1 MERRVFLG
9 TLTGSL
15 LTAPL
20 AAEAQSAG
28 KVYRIG
34 VVLEGGPYYAAIDG
48 LREGL
53 KETGFDERTHYLLLV
68 RDMKGSLAA
77 IAGAAQDLER
87 DKVDLIYAIATS
99 VAKAVQGAT
108 RTVPIVFYAG
118 SDPVDNGL
126 VDSFAN
132 PGGRLTGVHSRNVA
146 LTSKRLEILKEIL
159 ARNSFRALTYYD
171 STNPIA
177 RGYAKEAREAARQL
191 RIELLERYVRSVDEL
206 RTGVQRLKP
215 GEVDALFVPIDAM
228 LTSQAAF
235 IADTAKIKKL
245 PTMFYE
251 RTAVEAGGLASY
263 GTSYY
268 SVGRLAAKY
277 VRQVLLGARPADLP
291 VERSERFELVINL
304 TTAKA
309 LGLTIPPALLQ
320 RADHVI
326 E

>member
-1 MERRVFLG
+1 MDRRAFLTTVG
-9 TLTGSL
+9 GGLVA
-15 LTAPL
+15 APL
-20 AAEAQSAG
+20 AAEAQQTG
-28 KVYRIG
+28 KVYRVG
-34 VVLEGGPYYAAIDG
+34 VVLEGGPYYAAI
-48 LREGL
+48 EGL
-53 KETGFDERTHYLLLV
+53 KAGLQEMGVEERTHYVLDI
-68 RDMKGSLAA
+68 RDMKGSFAA
-77 IAGAAQDLER
+77 IAGAAQELER
-87 DKVDLIYAIATS
+87 EKVDLIYAIATS
-99 VAKAVQGAT
+99 VAKAVQRAT
-108 RTVPIVFYAG
+108 TKVPIVFYAG

-126 VDSFAN
+126 VDSFAK
-132 PGGRLTGVHSRNVA
+132 PGGRLTGVHSRNMV

-159 ARNSFRALTYYD
+159 ARPSFRALTYYD

-177 RGYAKEAREAARQL
+177 RAYAREAREAARQL
-191 RIELLERYVRSVDEL
+191 QIELVERSVRSVDEL
-206 RTGVQRLKP
+206 REAVQRLKL

-245 PTMFYE
+245 PAMFYE

-268 SVGRLAAKY
+268 AIGRLAAKY

-304 TTAKA
+304 KTAKA
-309 LGLTIPPALLQ
+309 LGLTIPASLLQ
-320 RADHVI
+320 RADHTI